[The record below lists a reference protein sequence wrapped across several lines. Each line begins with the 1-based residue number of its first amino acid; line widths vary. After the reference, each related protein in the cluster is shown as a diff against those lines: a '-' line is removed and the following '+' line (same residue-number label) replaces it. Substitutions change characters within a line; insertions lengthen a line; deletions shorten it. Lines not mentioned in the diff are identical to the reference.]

1 MLKVVFAGTPDFAR
15 VALEAIVHA
24 GHEVVMVMTQPDRPA
39 GRGLQLHASPVKQFA
54 VEKNIPVMQPTSLKV
69 TGPYGDEAQVA
80 LNDLKKLEFDV
91 MVVAAYGLILPQE
104 VFDIAEQAGRAGCL
118 NIHASLLPRWRGAA
132 PIHRAIEAGDH
143 ETGIAIMQMD
153 LGLDT
158 GSVISM
164 NKMPIATNETTATLH
179 EALAKM
185 GAAMIVQA
193 LNQFAQDRSLKSVPQ
208 ALEGITYAHK
218 IMKDEAKIDWCKDAK
233 AIDLKIRAFNPFP
246 GATLLDGSS
255 IIKVWQSS
263 TTDHQDDQLQGEP
276 GKIINIT
283 QEGVQLACGK
293 GSVLL
298 TELQRAGGKKIS
310 ASQLAQT
317 LGWKTGQVLN

>member
-39 GRGLQLHASPVKQFA
+39 GRGLQLHASPVKQLA
-54 VEKNIPVMQPTSLKV
+54 LEKNIPVMQPTSLKV

>member
-1 MLKVVFAGTPDFAR
+1 MLKVVFAGTPEFAR
-15 VALEAIVHA
+15 VALEAIVHE

-283 QEGVQLACGK
+283 QEGVQLVCGK

>member
-1 MLKVVFAGTPDFAR
+1 MLKVVFAGTPEFAR
-15 VALEAIVHA
+15 VALEAIAHA

-39 GRGLQLHASPVKQFA
+39 GRGLQLHASPVKRFA
-54 VEKNIPVMQPTSLKV
+54 IEKNIPVMQPTSLKV
-69 TGPYGDEAQVA
+69 SGSYGDEARAA
-80 LNDLKKLEFDV
+80 LGALQKLEFDV

-132 PIHRAIEAGDH
+132 PIHRAIEAGDL

-158 GSVISM
+158 GAVIAM
-164 NKMPIATNETTATLH
+164 NKMAIAPNETTATLH
-179 EALAKM
+179 AALAKM
-185 GAAMIVQA
+185 GALMIVET
-193 LNQFAQDRSLKSVPQ
+193 LNRFAEERSLKSEPQ

-218 IMKDEAKIDWCKDAK
+218 IMKDEAKIDWQKDAR

-246 GATLLDGSS
+246 GATLLDGTS
-255 IIKVWQSS
+255 IIKVWNSS
-263 TTDHQDDQLQGEP
+263 LMDDRNDQLLGEP
-276 GKIINIT
+276 GKIVNIT
-283 QEGVQLACGK
+283 QEGVELACGK

-298 TELQRAGGKKIS
+298 TELQRAGGKKMA

-317 LGWKTGQVLN
+317 LGWKTGQVLS

>member
-1 MLKVVFAGTPDFAR
+1 MLKVVFAGTPEFAR

-54 VEKNIPVMQPTSLKV
+54 VEKNIPVIKPTSLKV

-185 GAAMIVQA
+185 GAAMIVES

>member
-1 MLKVVFAGTPDFAR
+1 
-15 VALEAIVHA
+15 
-24 GHEVVMVMTQPDRPA
+24 
-39 GRGLQLHASPVKQFA
+39 LHASPVKQFA

>member
-1 MLKVVFAGTPDFAR
+1 MLKVVFAGTPDFAK
-15 VALEAIVHA
+15 VALEAIVHE

-39 GRGLQLHASPVKQFA
+39 GRGMQLHASPVKQFA
-54 VEKNIPVMQPTSLKV
+54 LEKNIPVMQPTSLKV
-69 TGPYGDEAQVA
+69 AGSYGDEARVA
-80 LNDLKKLEFDV
+80 LSDLQKLDFDV

-132 PIHRAIEAGDH
+132 PIHRAIEAGDL

-158 GSVISM
+158 GAVIAM
-164 NKMPIATNETTATLH
+164 NKMPIAANETTATLH
-179 EALAKM
+179 DALAKM
-185 GAAMIVQA
+185 GALMIVET
-193 LNQFAQDRSLKSVPQ
+193 LNQFDRDRSLKSVPQ

-218 IMKDEAKIDWCKDAK
+218 IMKEEAKIDWQKDAK
-233 AIDLKIRAFNPFP
+233 VIDLKIRAFNPFP
-246 GATLLDGSS
+246 GTTLLDGTS

-263 TTDHQDDQLQGEP
+263 LTDDQLQSEP
-276 GKIINIT
+276 GKIMNIT
-283 QEGVQLACGK
+283 QDGVQLACGK

-298 TELQRAGGKKIS
+298 TELQRAGGKKMS
-310 ASQLAQT
+310 AAQLAQT
-317 LGWKTGQVLN
+317 LGWKPGQVLN